1 MNKIL
6 DQNSKSL
13 WSESLFLLVSI
24 SQAQYLL
31 LLLLL
36 LLIYFGSAFESIVG

>member
-36 LLIYFGSAFESIVG
+36 IYFGSAFESIVG